1 MLTRAATA
9 VLLAATL
16 VGATARFGH
25 AQVFLSSEPH
35 PAFTVAPLFVS
46 TSVDKAGTP
55 PRLNLF
61 WSLSLPPTPRS
72 SHPSHLLLLLPF
84 GIAEPGP
91 ALPGAPDV
99 AAYVQKRGL
108 TVERQGAIPIVAR
121 NRTEMGSGRP
131 ARPIGAAPF
140 VTFVRDSAG
149 RGRSRPASLVRIPW
163 SEHLASP
170 DWLVGLDMIAA
181 DLIRNKP
188 ASWYEDVFW
197 GPRHIVAVSVGDLR
211 NSALYPLYFEL
222 RDHVVSIGRDF
233 SMLSINFADA
243 DHLRIDQLTP
253 PSANRQPSESRR
265 NTETVSIPIAGG
277 EGITPQVVRAS
288 YGYYSGRFEWRPIV
302 ISLLF
307 LIVGNITG
315 PVLVPLV
322 KRLLRTLSTRL
333 HIGGGDPER
342 LSGVVLPPDTI
353 AKLRPGETTFDDV
366 LRLCGPDYED
376 QQQQQLTGEVRR
388 TLTYRGRRLV
398 PQSTWR
404 VGLLSHVRRWDLEI
418 HEVEVEL
425 RNDRVADVQARIRRA
440 RWTPT
445 EA

>member
-1 MLTRAATA
+1 MLTRAAT
-9 VLLAATL
+9 VMLLAATL
-16 VGATARFGH
+16 VGATVRSGH

-35 PAFTVAPLFVS
+35 PTFTVAPLFVS
-46 TSVDKAGTP
+46 TSVDNSGTP
-55 PRLNLF
+55 PHLNLF
-61 WSLSLPPTPRS
+61 WSLSLSPTSRPS
-72 SHPSHLLLLLPF
+72 NPSHLLLLLPF
-84 GIAEPGP
+84 GIAAPGA
-91 ALPGAPDV
+91 ALPGAPDL
-99 AAYVQKRGL
+99 AAYVQSRGL
-108 TVERQGAIPIVAR
+108 TVEQQGAVPIVSR
-121 NRTEMGSGRP
+121 NRSEMGSGRP
-131 ARPIGAAPF
+131 SRATDTAPF
-140 VTFVRDSAG
+140 VTFVRDSTA

-163 SEHLASP
+163 SERLASP
-170 DWLVGLDMIAA
+170 DWLVGLDMVAA
-181 DLIRNKP
+181 DLVRNKP

-211 NSALYPLYFEL
+211 HTALYPLYFEL

-253 PSANRQPSESRR
+253 PSANRQPSEARR

-322 KRLLRTLSTRL
+322 KRLVRTLSTRL
-333 HIGGGDPER
+333 HIGGDPAR
-342 LSGVVLPPDTI
+342 LSGVVLPADTI

-376 QQQQQLTGEVRR
+376 QEQQQGTGEVRR

-398 PQSTWR
+398 PKSTR
-404 VGLLSHVRRWDLEI
+404 RFGLISHVRGWDLEI

-440 RWTPT
+440 RWAP
-445 EA
+445 AKA